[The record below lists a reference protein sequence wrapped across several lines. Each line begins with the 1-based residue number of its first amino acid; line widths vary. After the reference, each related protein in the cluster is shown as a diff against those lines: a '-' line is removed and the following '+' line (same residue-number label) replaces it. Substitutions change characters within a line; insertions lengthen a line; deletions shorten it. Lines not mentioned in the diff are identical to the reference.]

1 MARHSCVFLSAAIF
15 AISAAKS
22 SPACSEAEKGPVL
35 ERKRVVVDIAPS
47 NGVKHIRPNGPVTF
61 LAYGLGFRPEAG
73 RGGGKAVHRSP
84 SDNLYLRA

>member
-61 LAYGLGFRPEAG
+61 LVYGLGFGPEAA
-73 RGGGKAVHRSP
+73 RGGGEAVHGSLLGYL
-84 SDNLYLRA
+84 DLRA